1 MSPIMDLYNG
11 EIIAYNLAT
20 RPLPSMVQTML
31 TDVLKQLPKDEHPIL
46 HSDSKNVGVSFHH
59 PACCFSWLMRSLMQ

>member
-1 MSPIMDLYNG
+1 MDLYNG

-31 TDVLKQLPKDEHPIL
+31 TDALKQLPKDEHPIL
-46 HSDSKNVGVSFHH
+46 HSDSNNAGISFYHHSVCCLTRLVS
-59 PACCFSWLMRSLMQ
+59 LLMQ